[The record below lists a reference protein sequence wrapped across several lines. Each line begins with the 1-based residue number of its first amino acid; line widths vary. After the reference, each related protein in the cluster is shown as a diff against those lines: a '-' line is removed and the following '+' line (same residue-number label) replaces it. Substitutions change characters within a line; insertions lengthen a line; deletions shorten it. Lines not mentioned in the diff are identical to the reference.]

1 MKYDTI
7 YRTVKA
13 SERLPED
20 KEKTHF
26 VIYGSTDAK
35 GTLHKDYF
43 QQWGTKEWLEPLTN
57 VHVFTEDELDA
68 ELIKFASWVIGEE
81 GQMYR
86 QMHLTAKQLLDTYR
100 SRPYVKFTDP

>member
-43 QQWGTKEWLEPLTN
+43 QQWKTKVWLEPLTN
-57 VHVFTEDELDA
+57 RYVFD
-68 ELIKFASWVIGEE
+68 
-81 GQMYR
+81 Q
-86 QMHLTAKQLLDTYR
+86 KQLIALLKTSVQMADAGRVLTIDEMIKQ
-100 SRPYVKFTDP
+100 SQQGE